1 MSPFRTFKGLCA
13 ATTLLLVLTYA
24 CHRFYQ
30 DNSDERSEE
39 QMQLYS
45 ALNDSLQHLTPNAVR
60 LAEEQMR
67 LAKDSL
73 TWYDFYMLR
82 GRHYL
87 LTDKPDS
94 ALPYAVRTLRFV
106 ERQPTQT
113 PRTRG
118 LASQAL
124 VAQAGYHYL
133 LHHNSDSIIALY
145 MKAYRLMME
154 SDLKVG
160 LPDLS
165 ANIGDAYVAMGDMPE
180 GSRWYRRALFLVDSL
195 GMPTKESLTLYMG
208 LGRIYTS
215 IGEFQQAKNY
225 YEMADQQ
232 YEQMKPNMQSYFLN
246 NYGNYFYYKRE
257 YPEALQMF
265 RRMKKHLER
274 YHAENN
280 FDMFLCKVNMAD
292 VFLNLHEADSARAY
306 VDEAEAY
313 FRRMGVGVG
322 IYYAHT
328 IRIGIALLEKNYS
341 EVPRILMEEQG
352 MAAPDDPD
360 MKGIRSKYMDN
371 YYAAIGNYRQAY
383 AILQD
388 NVERRDSS
396 EIDRKNMRTQDIM
409 LRLTEDTIRLHH
421 QVAMNEEKAAH
432 TRTQLISGITV
443 ASLIILALIAV
454 IYTNYLRKQRLKAEL
469 SIMHLRLNNARQR
482 ISPHFVFNVL
492 NSRISE
498 SSQQEADQLMMM
510 ARLIRA
516 NLDLTTKT
524 YVTLAEELDFVRQY
538 VAVEH
543 DLMGTDFDF
552 SIEAPETSVLE
563 QQKMPSMLVQI
574 LVENAII
581 HGLKDKEGDKRL
593 TIRVDSDD
601 EQTIITVAD
610 NGPGFDIRQYN
621 SDRSRTGL
629 SIIRNT
635 LAVINQNNSK
645 ARIKFSIHNDNGC
658 QATLTIPKNI
668 KLL

>member
-1 MSPFRTFKGLCA
+1 MSPLRKHLRLCA
-13 ATTLLLVLTYA
+13 ALAIALLILLACYKASRQQSDQRSEQQMLTY
-24 CHRFYQ
+24 R
-30 DNSDERSEE
+30 
-39 QMQLYS
+39 

-73 TWYDFYMLR
+73 TWYDFYMMR

-94 ALPYAVRTLRFV
+94 VMPYAERTLRFV
-106 ERQPTQT
+106 EQLPTQT

-133 LHHNSDSIIALY
+133 LHHDSDSIIALY

-154 SDLKVG
+154 SDLTTG

-165 ANIGDAYVAMGDMPE
+165 ANIGDAYVAKGDMPE

-195 GMPTKESLTLYMG
+195 GMPTNESLTLYMG

-225 YEMADQQ
+225 YEMADKQ
-232 YEQMKPNMQSYFLN
+232 YDQMKPNMQSYFLN

-257 YPEALQMF
+257 YPEALKMF
-265 RRMKKHLER
+265 RRMKTHLER
-274 YHAENN
+274 YHTENN
-280 FDMFLCKVNMAD
+280 FDMYLCKVNMAD

-306 VDEAEAY
+306 VDEAETY

-328 IRIGIALLEKNYS
+328 IRIGIALLEKKYS
-341 EVPRILMEEQG
+341 EVPKILMEEQG
-352 MAAPDDPD
+352 LAAPDDPD
-360 MKGIRSKYMDN
+360 MKGIRSKYMDA
-371 YYAAIGNYRQAY
+371 YYAAIGDYRQAY

-388 NVERRDSS
+388 NMERHDSS
-396 EIDRKNMRTQDIM
+396 EIDRKNMRTKDIM

-432 TRTQLISGITV
+432 ARTQLISGIAV
-443 ASLIILALIAV
+443 ATLIILALTAV

-469 SIMHLRLNNARQR
+469 SIMHLRLDNARQR

-492 NSRISE
+492 NSRISN
-498 SSQQEADQLMMM
+498 SSQQETDQLMTM
-510 ARLIRA
+510 ARLIRT

-552 SIEAPETSVLE
+552 SIEAPDTDELE
-563 QQKMPSMLVQI
+563 RQKIPSMLVQI

-593 TIRVDSDD
+593 SITVDSDD
-601 EQTIITVAD
+601 KQTVITVSD

-621 SDRSRTGL
+621 SERSKTGL

-645 ARIKFSIHNDNGC
+645 AKIKFSIHNDNGC